1 MFWDNQHH
9 PPYSIIETE
18 NTKHYSY
25 KPHHQNNQYSISS
38 EFLQLDGSFADEED
52 LSTDW
57 ELVRMLELDI
67 DSGPVDDE
75 QRRPRIARRMSSCMY
90 SELREKRQGL
100 RTRSD
105 LDLRQV
111 LS

>member
-9 PPYSIIETE
+9 PLYCIVETE
-18 NTKHYSY
+18 NTKRYSC
-25 KPHHQNNQYSISS
+25 KRHHQNQSSASS

-67 DSGPVDDE
+67 DCGPVNDA

-90 SELREKRQGL
+90 NELRERAERL
-100 RTRSD
+100 RARSD
-105 LDLRQV
+105 LDLRRV